1 MVILLFLGSHEIL
14 VICVFSSFTSLLI
27 PVSVLILFL
36 QSSVHISGISVIFT
50 WVSLPSVSSC
60 LTLVVFCLSSL
71 VLLPLSRYSWFVA
84 AVFPTCFLFS
94 HYHVCIYCPPL
105 YCVLSFFFVCFLIVL
120 DLYSWLLF
128 RVFWVFWVFKE
139 DSTIKAVLRSFLVSW
154 VLRLGPNP
162 AFSTGFHEYLILCT
176 LLLLSIA
183 SLLSTSLGCISNNE
197 QLCV

>member
-1 MVILLFLGSHEIL
+1 MLFHTVTSLFQFKSLSSVAVKLCSLLFMMVILLFLGSHEIL

-120 DLYSWLLF
+120 DLYSWLLG
-128 RVFWVFWVFKE
+128 VFGFFGYLRKTQPLKLFWGH
-139 DSTIKAVLRSFLVSW
+139 FLSHESCVW
-154 VLRLGPNP
+154 VLILPSP
-162 AFSTGFHEYLILCT
+162 QGFM
-176 LLLLSIA
+176 SI
-183 SLLSTSLGCISNNE
+183 
-197 QLCV
+197 